1 MQFIVAYSH
10 TPILDRMMSDKRRLD
25 FHTSSLD
32 VCKHRKYCLDRMS
45 ARASSNVD
53 ALQSSGLMSYCQSI
67 DAGLSSPTHLHD
79 SSVVDARWRS
89 AHRDRVLGKSGDW
102 QYEMEERREGSCTTA
117 LGCARYLSAASRDS
131 PFSTTERP
139 STRVPRDVWEACRAG
154 LCGRAQI

>member
-1 MQFIVAYSH
+1 
-10 TPILDRMMSDKRRLD
+10 MSDIRAS
-25 FHTSSLD
+25 TCGGLD
-32 VCKHRKYCLDRMS
+32 VCEHRVNRPDRKS
-45 ARASSNVD
+45 ASASSSVD
-53 ALQSSGLMSYCQSI
+53 ALESSSRVASLVSCSATI
-67 DAGLSSPTHLHD
+67 DARLSSSTHLHD